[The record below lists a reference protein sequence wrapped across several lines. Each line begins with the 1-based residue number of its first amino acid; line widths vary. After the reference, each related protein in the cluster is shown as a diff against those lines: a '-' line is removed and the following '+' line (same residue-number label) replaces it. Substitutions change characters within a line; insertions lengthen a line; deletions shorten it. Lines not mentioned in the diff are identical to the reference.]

1 MNEARLL
8 NILLAP
14 IVSEKTTLLGS
25 HNNQYIFKV
34 VKDATKKEITSSIE
48 MLFSVNVLSI
58 QVMNVKGK
66 VKMFGR
72 KEGRRVNWKKAI
84 VRLSDGQIIN
94 ISGSE

>member
-1 MNEARLL
+1 MNKARLL

-34 VKDATKKEITSSIE
+34 VKDATKKEITSSVE
-48 MLFSVNVLSI
+48 MLFGVNVLAI

>member
-34 VKDATKKEITSSIE
+34 VKDATKKEITSSVE

>member
-1 MNEARLL
+1 MNQEKLL
-8 NILLAP
+8 NTLLAP
-14 IVSEKTTLLGS
+14 VVSEKATLLGS

-34 VKDATKKEITSSIE
+34 VKDATKKEIASSIE

-72 KEGRRVNWKKAI
+72 REGRRVNWKKAI
-84 VRLSDGQIIN
+84 VRLSSGQIIN
-94 ISGSE
+94 ISGLE

>member
-48 MLFSVNVLSI
+48 MLFGVNVLST